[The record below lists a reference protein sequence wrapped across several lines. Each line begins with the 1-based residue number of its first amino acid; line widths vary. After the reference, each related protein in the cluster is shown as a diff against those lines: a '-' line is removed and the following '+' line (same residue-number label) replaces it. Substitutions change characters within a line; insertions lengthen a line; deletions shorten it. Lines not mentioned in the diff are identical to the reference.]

1 MKELEKY
8 VGGHFSITW
17 ERECTYQKLPGRFCI
32 FTIPTQRFYVESL
45 SELTPERF
53 ELEIKKEKE
62 NQELST
68 KLMRM
73 TYEFT
78 KIKEVDKTINFQEYL
93 DQNEDEKE

>member
-8 VGGHFSITW
+8 VGDSFHINY
-17 ERECTYQKLPGRFCI
+17 EHNQNRFCI
-32 FTIPTQRFYVESL
+32 FTVPTQHFYVESL

-53 ELEIKKEKE
+53 DLEIEKEKE
-62 NQELST
+62 NQERTT

-78 KIKEVDKTINFQEYL
+78 KIKDVDKTINFQEYL
-93 DQNEDEKE
+93 DQNEDEKDNR